1 MIDILGIIT
10 IDEGIL
16 GQAIVTL
23 IIYGLFMLL
32 TKPITNYNIKQ
43 VTKDKKP

>member
-1 MIDILGIIT
+1 MYEILNNDGLI
-10 IDEGIL
+10 

-32 TKPITNYNIKQ
+32 TKPITNYDIKQ
-43 VTKDKKP
+43 EE

>member
-1 MIDILGIIT
+1 MIDMLNSN
-10 IDEGIL
+10 GIL

-23 IIYGLFMLL
+23 VIYGLFMLF

-43 VTKDKKP
+43 GRK

>member
-1 MIDILGIIT
+1 MYEILNNDGVI
-10 IDEGIL
+10 

-32 TKPITNYNIKQ
+32 TQPITDYDAKEKRIDINK
-43 VTKDKKP
+43 

>member
-1 MIDILGIIT
+1 MYEILNNDGLI
-10 IDEGIL
+10 

-43 VTKDKKP
+43 ESKYND

>member
-1 MIDILGIIT
+1 MYEILNNDGLI
-10 IDEGIL
+10 

-23 IIYGLFMLL
+23 VIYGLFMLF